1 MLKKIGNTVIKVKNC
16 NLIKSII
23 KCYSSVSDVKD
34 DKNEFKE
41 TFDSINKLISYKE
54 NISMDNK
61 INKIIFE
68 ITKSNYKRKDDK
80 SVKNDIYK
88 FLLREINQN
97 QIESLFSIL
106 IKENSELLEKLS
118 DMLLSREELCYKVS
132 RNSLCLIL
140 QNLIN
145 LKKFD
150 KAFFYFVITSLNGI
164 KHTYLISNNL
174 FLQISFDYKFN
185 LLNKAKDN
193 LKVSKSKSIST
204 EELNQMNLKMENDQK
219 IHFLKKY
226 MKRNYSNQ
234 DFKNSLDTYNRLKG
248 KNLDQIYKDDNKDDL
263 KVIGMDEG
271 GTECRPM

>member
-1 MLKKIGNTVIKVKNC
+1 MLKKIGNTVIKVKNF
-16 NLIKSII
+16 NLLKSII